1 MDLWTFFR
9 GADEGAAY
17 ILCDPNTVKER
28 PGPSWCSSGRPL
40 TRAGGSHTPVPDM
53 DQFSAHLDRGWD
65 LVQRGDSRGAEASAR
80 RALEIDPNSPEAHNL
95 LGFVA
100 AMEGDGEEAIE
111 AYRQAI
117 ALDDTYLEAMLN
129 AAEVYIHP
137 LGDFDQ
143 AIEMCDQALEL
154 AEVDEEIIDALL
166 LKFDALQGKG
176 DMDEASRVVAKIPA
190 GPYDNPS
197 HAFLIGRA
205 HYEIGDVEKASALV
219 EESVQKDPRH
229 AEAFYYL
236 GLIRDERGDVRGA
249 TQAFIKS
256 RELDLEMGMPPWAP
270 GRDGFQ
276 SIAEKAT
283 AGLNPVLRRYVD
295 GADVYISDVPGM
307 ELVAEGV
314 DPRAL
319 VLLDGLATDEHERAV
334 RDPNDARPC
343 TRVFVYALNVSRLSG
358 SFDGIERE
366 ITLALEREI
375 TATFLEVEQA
385 ERTEKELN

>member
-1 MDLWTFFR
+1 
-9 GADEGAAY
+9 
-17 ILCDPNTVKER
+17 
-28 PGPSWCSSGRPL
+28 
-40 TRAGGSHTPVPDM
+40 M

-65 LVQRGDSRGAEASAR
+65 LVQRGDTRGAEASAR

-117 ALDDTYLEAMLN
+117 ALDDTYFEAMLN

-143 AIEMCDQALEL
+143 AIDMCDQALDL

-166 LKFDALQGKG
+166 LKFDALLGKG
-176 DMDEASRVVAKIPA
+176 ETEEAAQIARRIPD

-205 HYEIGDVEKASALV
+205 FYEIGDVEKAAGLI
-219 EESVQKDPRH
+219 EESATKDLRH
-229 AEAFYYL
+229 AEAHYYL
-236 GLIRDERGDVRGA
+236 GLIRDERGDARGA
-249 TQAFIKS
+249 TQAFLKS
-256 RELDLEMGMPPWAP
+256 RELDMELGMPPWAP
-270 GRDGFQ
+270 GRDVFQ
-276 SIAEKAT
+276 SMAEKA
-283 AGLNPVLRRYVD
+283 AAALNPVLRRYVD
-295 GADVYISDVPGM
+295 GAEVYVSDVPGL

-319 VLLDGLATDEHERAV
+319 VLLDGLLTDDHERQA
-334 RDPNDARPC
+334 RDPGDVRPC
-343 TRVFVYALNVSRLSG
+343 TRLFVYALNVTRLAG
-358 SFDGIERE
+358 NFDGIERE

-385 ERTEKELN
+385 ERPDKELN